1 MTRSLRSFLSL
12 LLLAALL
19 CTPAMASGGR
29 GAQPKGPTGLF
40 SALWGFLESLAP
52 MSNGAHPSSEPL
64 KPGLS
69 SKAGTG
75 CDLGS
80 VMDPN
85 GCPSHSQTTGGS
97 PDLGSVMDPDG

>member
-1 MTRSLRSFLSL
+1 MTRSLRSRLSSF
-12 LLLAALL
+12 LLAVFL
-19 CTPAMASGGR
+19 CTPAMAAGVR
-29 GAQPKGPTGLF
+29 GEQPKKPMGVF

-52 MSNGAHPSSEPL
+52 AGNGAHPRSAPL
-64 KPGLS
+64 TPGLP
-69 SKAGTG
+69 SKTGTG

-97 PDLGSVMDPDG
+97 PDLGSVLDPNG

>member
-1 MTRSLRSFLSL
+1 MTRSLRSLL
-12 LLLAALL
+12 APLLLAALL
-19 CTPAMASGGR
+19 CTPAMAAGGG
-29 GAQPKGPTGLF
+29 GAQPKGPAGLF
-40 SALWGFLESLAP
+40 SALRGFLELLVPASHGGQ
-52 MSNGAHPSSEPL
+52 SRSSPL

-69 SKAGTG
+69 SKASTG

-97 PDLGSVMDPDG
+97 PDLGSVMDPNG